1 MLKKNN
7 IMKINSILV
16 HGGEIDDEMGS
27 VVTPIYQT
35 STFKFKDAQQGANRF
50 AGKEEGYI
58 YTRLGNPTIKALEK
72 KLALLE
78 HGYDALACASGMAAV
93 NTALLSL
100 LQAGDHMISTDAIY
114 GCTFDVFT
122 ESYLKFG
129 IDISFVDTSNLD
141 LIEKNIKPNTK
152 VIYLETPANPTLK
165 IADLEAICKI
175 AKQHN
180 IYVVVDNTFASP
192 ILQNPIDLGADLVV
206 HSLTKYIN
214 GHADI
219 VGGAVIAKTKD
230 LYDILYPTFKNMGF
244 NMDPHQA
251 FLVDRGSKTMN
262 LRVLKCQENAQKVA
276 EFLEK
281 HNKVASVAYPGLKSH
296 PQYDLA
302 KKQMRGAG
310 SMISFELKGG
320 YAAGQKLMNSV
331 KLITLAV
338 SLGGI
343 ESLIQ
348 HPASMTHAH
357 VSEEAK
363 KAAFITDGLVRLSV
377 GIEDIEDLLED
388 LDQAL
393 QKI

>member
-1 MLKKNN
+1 
-7 IMKINSILV
+7 MKINSILV
-16 HGGEIDDEMGS
+16 HGSEIEDEMGS

-35 STFKFKDAQQGANRF
+35 STFKFKDSQQGANRF

-129 IDISFVDTSNLD
+129 IDISFVDTCNLD

-192 ILQNPIDLGADLVV
+192 ILQNPIDFGADLVV
-206 HSLTKYIN
+206 HSLTKFIN

-219 VGGAVIAKTKD
+219 VGGAVIAKTEE
-230 LYDILYPTFKNMGF
+230 LYKIIYPTFKNMGF

-262 LRVLKCQENAQKVA
+262 LRVMKCQENAQKVA

-281 HNKVASVAYPGLKSH
+281 HDKVASVAYPGLKSH

-302 KKQMRGAG
+302 KKQMRGPG

-320 YAAGQKLMNSV
+320 YAAGQKLMDSV
-331 KLITLAV
+331 KLIALAV

-363 KAAFITDGLVRLSV
+363 KAAFITEGLVRLSV

-388 LDQAL
+388 IDQAL

>member
-1 MLKKNN
+1 
-7 IMKINSILV
+7 MKINSILV

-165 IADLEAICKI
+165 IADIEAICKI

-192 ILQNPIDLGADLVV
+192 ILQNPIDFGADLVV
-206 HSLTKYIN
+206 HSLTKFIN

-230 LYDILYPTFKNMGF
+230 LYNIIYPTFKNMGF

-251 FLVDRGSKTMN
+251 FLVDRGSKTLN
-262 LRVLKCQENAQKVA
+262 LRVMKCQENAQKVA

-281 HNKVASVAYPGLKSH
+281 HNKVASVVYPGLKSH

-331 KLITLAV
+331 KLIALAV

-388 LDQAL
+388 LEQAL

>member
-1 MLKKNN
+1 
-7 IMKINSILV
+7 MKINSILV

-165 IADLEAICKI
+165 IADIEAICKI

-331 KLITLAV
+331 KLIALAV

-388 LDQAL
+388 LEQAL

>member
-1 MLKKNN
+1 
-7 IMKINSILV
+7 MKINSILV

-152 VIYLETPANPTLK
+152 VIYMETPANPTLK
-165 IADLEAICKI
+165 IADIEAICKI

-192 ILQNPIDLGADLVV
+192 ILQNPIDFGADLVV
-206 HSLTKYIN
+206 HSLTKFIN

-230 LYDILYPTFKNMGF
+230 LYNIIYPTFKNMGF

>member
-1 MLKKNN
+1 
-7 IMKINSILV
+7 MKINSILV
-16 HGGEIDDEMGS
+16 HGGEIEDEMGS

-100 LQAGDHMISTDAIY
+100 LQTGDHMISTDAIY

-129 IDISFVDTSNLD
+129 IDISFVDTCNLD

-192 ILQNPIDLGADLVV
+192 ILQNPIDFGADLVV
-206 HSLTKYIN
+206 HSLTKFIN

-219 VGGAVIAKTKD
+219 VGGAVIAKTEE
-230 LYDILYPTFKNMGF
+230 LYKIIYPTFKNMGF

-262 LRVLKCQENAQKVA
+262 LRVMKCQENAQKVA

-281 HNKVASVAYPGLKSH
+281 HDKVASVAYPGLKSH

-302 KKQMRGAG
+302 KKQMRGPG

-320 YAAGQKLMNSV
+320 YAAGQKLMDSV
-331 KLITLAV
+331 KLIALAV

-363 KAAFITDGLVRLSV
+363 KAAFITEGLVRLSV

-388 LDQAL
+388 IDQAL

>member
-1 MLKKNN
+1 
-7 IMKINSILV
+7 MKINSILV
-16 HGGEIDDEMGS
+16 HGSEIDDEMGS

-165 IADLEAICKI
+165 IADIEAICKI

-192 ILQNPIDLGADLVV
+192 ILQNPIDFGADLVV
-206 HSLTKYIN
+206 HSLTKFIN

-230 LYDILYPTFKNMGF
+230 LYNIIYPTFKNMGF

-251 FLVDRGSKTMN
+251 FLVDRGSKTLN
-262 LRVLKCQENAQKVA
+262 LRVMKCQENAQKVA

-281 HNKVASVAYPGLKSH
+281 HNKVASVVYPGLKSH

-331 KLITLAV
+331 KLIALAV

-388 LDQAL
+388 LEQAL

>member
-1 MLKKNN
+1 
-7 IMKINSILV
+7 MKIDSILV

-58 YTRLGNPTIKALEK
+58 YTRLGNPTIRALEK

-93 NTALLSL
+93 NTALLGL
-100 LQAGDHMISTDAIY
+100 LKSGDHMISTDAIY

-122 ESYLKFG
+122 DSYLKFG
-129 IDISFVDTSNLD
+129 IDISFVDTSNLS
-141 LIEKNIKPNTK
+141 LIEKNIKPNTR

-165 IADLEAICKI
+165 ICDLEAICKL
-175 AKQHN
+175 AKQKN

-192 ILQNPIDLGADLVV
+192 ILQNPIDFGADIIV

-219 VGGAVIAKTKD
+219 VGGAVIVKTKE
-230 LYDILYPTFKNMGF
+230 LYDSLYLTFKNMGF

-251 FLVDRGSKTMN
+251 FLVDRGSKTLN

-276 EFLEK
+276 EYLEK
-281 HNKVASVAYPGLKSH
+281 HPKIASVTYPGLKSH
-296 PQYDLA
+296 PQYELA
-302 KKQMRGAG
+302 KKQMRGPG

-320 YAAGQKLMNSV
+320 YEAGQKLMNSV
-331 KLITLAV
+331 RLITLAV

-363 KAAFITDGLVRLSV
+363 KAAFITEGLVRLSV

-388 LDQAL
+388 LEQAL

>member
-1 MLKKNN
+1 
-7 IMKINSILV
+7 MKINSILV
-16 HGGEIDDEMGS
+16 HGGEIEDEMGS

-129 IDISFVDTSNLD
+129 IDISFVDTCNLD

-192 ILQNPIDLGADLVV
+192 ILQNPIDFGADLVV
-206 HSLTKYIN
+206 HSLTKFIN

-219 VGGAVIAKTKD
+219 VGGAVIAKTEE
-230 LYDILYPTFKNMGF
+230 LYKIIYPTFKNMGF

-262 LRVLKCQENAQKVA
+262 LRVMKCQENAQKVA

-281 HNKVASVAYPGLKSH
+281 HDKVASVAYPGLKSH

-302 KKQMRGAG
+302 KKQMRGPG

-320 YAAGQKLMNSV
+320 YAAGQKLMDSV
-331 KLITLAV
+331 KLIALAV

-363 KAAFITDGLVRLSV
+363 KAAFITEGLVRLSV

-388 LDQAL
+388 IDQAL

>member
-1 MLKKNN
+1 
-7 IMKINSILV
+7 MKINSILV

-129 IDISFVDTSNLD
+129 IDISFVDTCNLD

-165 IADLEAICKI
+165 IADIEAICKI
-175 AKQHN
+175 AQQHN

-192 ILQNPIDLGADLVV
+192 ILQNPIDFGADLVV
-206 HSLTKYIN
+206 HSLTKFIN

-230 LYDILYPTFKNMGF
+230 LYNIIYPTFKNMGF

-251 FLVDRGSKTMN
+251 FLVDRGSKTLN
-262 LRVLKCQENAQKVA
+262 LRVMKCQENAQKVA

-281 HNKVASVAYPGLKSH
+281 HNKVASVVYPGLKSH

-331 KLITLAV
+331 KLIALAV

-388 LDQAL
+388 LEQAL

>member
-1 MLKKNN
+1 
-7 IMKINSILV
+7 MKINSILV
-16 HGGEIDDEMGS
+16 HGSEIDDEMGS

-129 IDISFVDTSNLD
+129 IDISFVDTCNLD

-192 ILQNPIDLGADLVV
+192 ILQNPIDFGADLVV
-206 HSLTKYIN
+206 HSLTKFIN

-219 VGGAVIAKTKD
+219 VGGAVIAKTEE
-230 LYDILYPTFKNMGF
+230 LYKIIYPTFKNMGF

-262 LRVLKCQENAQKVA
+262 LRVMKCQENAQKVA

-331 KLITLAV
+331 KLIALAV

-363 KAAFITDGLVRLSV
+363 KAAFITEGLVRLSV

-388 LDQAL
+388 IDQAL

>member
-1 MLKKNN
+1 
-7 IMKINSILV
+7 MKINSILV

-165 IADLEAICKI
+165 IADIEAICKI

-180 IYVVVDNTFASP
+180 IFVVVDNTFASP
-192 ILQNPIDLGADLVV
+192 ILQNPIDFGADLVV
-206 HSLTKYIN
+206 HSLTKFIN

-230 LYDILYPTFKNMGF
+230 LYNIIYPTFKNMGF

-251 FLVDRGSKTMN
+251 FLVDRGSKTLN
-262 LRVLKCQENAQKVA
+262 LRVMKCQENAQKVA

-281 HNKVASVAYPGLKSH
+281 HNKVASVVYPGLKSH

-331 KLITLAV
+331 KLIALAV

-388 LDQAL
+388 LEQAL

>member
-1 MLKKNN
+1 
-7 IMKINSILV
+7 V
-16 HGGEIDDEMGS
+16 HGSEIDDEMGS

-129 IDISFVDTSNLD
+129 IDISFVDTCNLD

-165 IADLEAICKI
+165 IADIEAICKI
-175 AKQHN
+175 AQQHN

-262 LRVLKCQENAQKVA
+262 LRIIKCQENAQKVA

-320 YAAGQKLMNSV
+320 YVAGQKLMNSV

>member
-1 MLKKNN
+1 
-7 IMKINSILV
+7 MKINSILV
-16 HGGEIDDEMGS
+16 HGGEIEDEMGS

-129 IDISFVDTSNLD
+129 INISFVDTCNLD
-141 LIEKNIKPNTK
+141 LIEENIKPNTK

-192 ILQNPIDLGADLVV
+192 ILQNPIDFGADLVV
-206 HSLTKYIN
+206 HSLTKFIN

-219 VGGAVIAKTKD
+219 VGGAVIAKTEE
-230 LYDILYPTFKNMGF
+230 LYKIIYPTFKNMGF

-262 LRVLKCQENAQKVA
+262 LRVMKCQENAQKVA

-281 HNKVASVAYPGLKSH
+281 HDKVASVAYPGLKSH

-302 KKQMRGAG
+302 KKQMRGPG

-320 YAAGQKLMNSV
+320 YAAGQKLMDSV
-331 KLITLAV
+331 KLIALAV

-363 KAAFITDGLVRLSV
+363 KAAFITEGLVRLSV

-388 LDQAL
+388 IDQAL

>member
-1 MLKKNN
+1 
-7 IMKINSILV
+7 MKINSILV
-16 HGGEIDDEMGS
+16 HGSEIEDEMGS

-100 LQAGDHMISTDAIY
+100 LQTGDHMISTDAIY

-129 IDISFVDTSNLD
+129 INISFVDTCNLD

-192 ILQNPIDLGADLVV
+192 ILQNPIDFGADLVV
-206 HSLTKYIN
+206 HSLTKFIN

-219 VGGAVIAKTKD
+219 VGGAVIAKTEE
-230 LYDILYPTFKNMGF
+230 LYKIIYPTFKNMGF

-262 LRVLKCQENAQKVA
+262 LRVMKCQENAQKVA

-281 HNKVASVAYPGLKSH
+281 HDKVASVAYPGLKSH

-302 KKQMRGAG
+302 KKQMRGPG

-320 YAAGQKLMNSV
+320 YAAGQKLMDSV
-331 KLITLAV
+331 KLIALAV

-363 KAAFITDGLVRLSV
+363 KAAFITEGLVRLSV

-388 LDQAL
+388 IDQAL

>member
-1 MLKKNN
+1 
-7 IMKINSILV
+7 MKINSILV
-16 HGGEIDDEMGS
+16 HGGEIEDEMGS

-129 IDISFVDTSNLD
+129 INISFVDTCNLD

-192 ILQNPIDLGADLVV
+192 ILQNPIDFGADLVV
-206 HSLTKYIN
+206 HSLTKFIN

-219 VGGAVIAKTKD
+219 VGGAVIAKTEE
-230 LYDILYPTFKNMGF
+230 LYKIIYPTFKNMGF

-262 LRVLKCQENAQKVA
+262 LRVMKCQENAQKVA

-281 HNKVASVAYPGLKSH
+281 HDKVASVAYPGLKSH

-302 KKQMRGAG
+302 KKQMRGPG

-320 YAAGQKLMNSV
+320 YAAGQKLMDSV
-331 KLITLAV
+331 KLIALAV

-363 KAAFITDGLVRLSV
+363 KAAFITEGLVRLSV

-388 LDQAL
+388 LEQAL

>member
-1 MLKKNN
+1 
-7 IMKINSILV
+7 MKINSILV
-16 HGGEIDDEMGS
+16 HGSEIDDEMGS

-165 IADLEAICKI
+165 IADIEAICKI
-175 AKQHN
+175 AQQHN

-262 LRVLKCQENAQKVA
+262 LRIIKCQENAQKVA

-320 YAAGQKLMNSV
+320 YVAGQKLMNSV

>member
-1 MLKKNN
+1 
-7 IMKINSILV
+7 
-16 HGGEIDDEMGS
+16 
-27 VVTPIYQT
+27 
-35 STFKFKDAQQGANRF
+35 
-50 AGKEEGYI
+50 
-58 YTRLGNPTIKALEK
+58 
-72 KLALLE
+72 
-78 HGYDALACASGMAAV
+78 
-93 NTALLSL
+93 
-100 LQAGDHMISTDAIY
+100 
-114 GCTFDVFT
+114 
-122 ESYLKFG
+122 
-129 IDISFVDTSNLD
+129 
-141 LIEKNIKPNTK
+141 
-152 VIYLETPANPTLK
+152 LK

-192 ILQNPIDLGADLVV
+192 ILQNPIDFGADLVV
-206 HSLTKYIN
+206 HSLTKFIN

-219 VGGAVIAKTKD
+219 VGGAVIAKTEE
-230 LYDILYPTFKNMGF
+230 LYKIIYPTFKNMGF

-262 LRVLKCQENAQKVA
+262 LRVMKCQENAQKVA

-281 HNKVASVAYPGLKSH
+281 HDKVASVAYPGLKSH

-302 KKQMRGAG
+302 KKQMRGPG

-320 YAAGQKLMNSV
+320 YAAGQKLMDSV
-331 KLITLAV
+331 KLIALAV

-363 KAAFITDGLVRLSV
+363 KAAFITEGLVRLSV

-388 LDQAL
+388 IDQAL

>member
-1 MLKKNN
+1 
-7 IMKINSILV
+7 MKINSILV
-16 HGGEIDDEMGS
+16 HGSEIEDEMGS

-129 IDISFVDTSNLD
+129 INISFVDTCNLD
-141 LIEKNIKPNTK
+141 LIEENIKPNTK

-192 ILQNPIDLGADLVV
+192 ILQNPIDFGADLVV
-206 HSLTKYIN
+206 HSLTKFIN

-219 VGGAVIAKTKD
+219 VGGAVIAKTEE
-230 LYDILYPTFKNMGF
+230 LYKIIYPTFKNMGF

-262 LRVLKCQENAQKVA
+262 LRVMKCQENAQKVA

-281 HNKVASVAYPGLKSH
+281 HDKVASVAYPGLKSH

-302 KKQMRGAG
+302 KKQMRGPG

-320 YAAGQKLMNSV
+320 YAAGQKLMDSV
-331 KLITLAV
+331 KLIALAV

-363 KAAFITDGLVRLSV
+363 KAAFITEGLVRLSV

-388 LDQAL
+388 IDQAL

>member
-1 MLKKNN
+1 
-7 IMKINSILV
+7 
-16 HGGEIDDEMGS
+16 
-27 VVTPIYQT
+27 
-35 STFKFKDAQQGANRF
+35 
-50 AGKEEGYI
+50 
-58 YTRLGNPTIKALEK
+58 
-72 KLALLE
+72 
-78 HGYDALACASGMAAV
+78 LACASGMAAV

-129 IDISFVDTSNLD
+129 IDISFVDTCNLD

-165 IADLEAICKI
+165 IADIEAICKI
-175 AKQHN
+175 AQQHN

-262 LRVLKCQENAQKVA
+262 LRIIKCQENAQKVA

-320 YAAGQKLMNSV
+320 YVAGQKLMNSV

>member
-1 MLKKNN
+1 
-7 IMKINSILV
+7 MKINSILV
-16 HGGEIDDEMGS
+16 HGSEIEDEMGS

-100 LQAGDHMISTDAIY
+100 LQTGDHMISTDAIY

-129 IDISFVDTSNLD
+129 IDISFVDTCNLD

-192 ILQNPIDLGADLVV
+192 ILQNPIDFGADLVV
-206 HSLTKYIN
+206 HSLTKFIN

-219 VGGAVIAKTKD
+219 VGGAVIAKTEE
-230 LYDILYPTFKNMGF
+230 LYNIIYPTFKNMGF

-262 LRVLKCQENAQKVA
+262 LRVMKCQENAQKVA

-281 HNKVASVAYPGLKSH
+281 HDKVASVAYPGLKSH

-302 KKQMRGAG
+302 KKQMRGPG

-320 YAAGQKLMNSV
+320 YAAGQKLMDSV
-331 KLITLAV
+331 KLIALAV

-363 KAAFITDGLVRLSV
+363 KAAFITEGLVRLSV

-388 LDQAL
+388 IDQAL

>member
-1 MLKKNN
+1 
-7 IMKINSILV
+7 MKINSILV
-16 HGGEIDDEMGS
+16 HGSEIDDEMGS

-165 IADLEAICKI
+165 IADLESICKI

-192 ILQNPIDLGADLVV
+192 ILQNPIDFGADLVV

>member
-1 MLKKNN
+1 
-7 IMKINSILV
+7 MKINSILV
-16 HGGEIDDEMGS
+16 HGSEIDDEMGS

-129 IDISFVDTSNLD
+129 IDISFVDTCNLD

-175 AKQHN
+175 AQQHN

-192 ILQNPIDLGADLVV
+192 ILQNPIDFGADLVV
-206 HSLTKYIN
+206 HSLTKFIN

-219 VGGAVIAKTKD
+219 VGGAVIAKNKD

-296 PQYDLA
+296 PQYDIA

-331 KLITLAV
+331 KLIALAV

>member
-1 MLKKNN
+1 
-7 IMKINSILV
+7 MKINSILV
-16 HGGEIDDEMGS
+16 HGSEIEDEMGS

-192 ILQNPIDLGADLVV
+192 ILQNPIDFGADLVV

-219 VGGAVIAKTKD
+219 VGGAVIAKNKD

-281 HNKVASVAYPGLKSH
+281 NNKVASVAYPGLKSH

>member
-1 MLKKNN
+1 
-7 IMKINSILV
+7 MKINSILV

-152 VIYLETPANPTLK
+152 VIYMETPANPTLK
-165 IADLEAICKI
+165 IADIEAICKI

-180 IYVVVDNTFASP
+180 IFVVVDNTFASP
-192 ILQNPIDLGADLVV
+192 ILQNPIDFGADLVV
-206 HSLTKYIN
+206 HSLTKFIN

-230 LYDILYPTFKNMGF
+230 LYNIIYPTFKNMGF

-251 FLVDRGSKTMN
+251 FLVDRGSKTLN
-262 LRVLKCQENAQKVA
+262 LRVMKCQENAQKVA

-302 KKQMRGAG
+302 KKQMRGPG

-331 KLITLAV
+331 KLIALAV

-388 LDQAL
+388 LEQAL

>member
-1 MLKKNN
+1 
-7 IMKINSILV
+7 MKINSILV
-16 HGGEIDDEMGS
+16 HGSEIEDEMGS

-129 IDISFVDTSNLD
+129 IDISFVDTCNLD
-141 LIEKNIKPNTK
+141 LIEKNIKPNTT

-192 ILQNPIDLGADLVV
+192 ILQNPIDFGADLVV
-206 HSLTKYIN
+206 HSLTKFIN

-219 VGGAVIAKTKD
+219 VGGAVIAKTEE
-230 LYDILYPTFKNMGF
+230 LYKIIYPTFKNMGF

-262 LRVLKCQENAQKVA
+262 LRVMKCQENAQKVA

-281 HNKVASVAYPGLKSH
+281 HDKVASVAYPGLKSH

-302 KKQMRGAG
+302 KKQMRGPG

-320 YAAGQKLMNSV
+320 YAAGQKLMDSV
-331 KLITLAV
+331 KLIALAV

-363 KAAFITDGLVRLSV
+363 KAAFITEGLVRLSV

-388 LDQAL
+388 IDQAL

>member
-1 MLKKNN
+1 
-7 IMKINSILV
+7 MKINSILV
-16 HGGEIDDEMGS
+16 HGSEIEDEMGS

-100 LQAGDHMISTDAIY
+100 LQTGDHMISTDAIY

-129 IDISFVDTSNLD
+129 IDISFVDTCNLD

-192 ILQNPIDLGADLVV
+192 ILQNPIDFGADLVV
-206 HSLTKYIN
+206 HSLTKFIN

-219 VGGAVIAKTKD
+219 VGGAVIAKTEE
-230 LYDILYPTFKNMGF
+230 LYKIIYPTFKNMGF

-262 LRVLKCQENAQKVA
+262 LRVMKCQENAQKVA

-281 HNKVASVAYPGLKSH
+281 HDKVASVAYPGLKSH

-302 KKQMRGAG
+302 KKQMRGPG

-320 YAAGQKLMNSV
+320 YAAGQKLMDSV
-331 KLITLAV
+331 KLIALAV

-363 KAAFITDGLVRLSV
+363 KAAFITEGLVRLSV

-388 LDQAL
+388 IDQAL

>member
-1 MLKKNN
+1 
-7 IMKINSILV
+7 MKINSILV
-16 HGGEIDDEMGS
+16 HGSEIDDEMGS

-192 ILQNPIDLGADLVV
+192 ILQNPIDFGADLVV

-219 VGGAVIAKTKD
+219 VGGAVIAKNKD

-262 LRVLKCQENAQKVA
+262 LRVMKCQENAQKVA

-281 HNKVASVAYPGLKSH
+281 HNKVVSVAYPGLKSH

-302 KKQMRGAG
+302 KKQMRGPG

>member
-1 MLKKNN
+1 
-7 IMKINSILV
+7 MKINSILV
-16 HGGEIDDEMGS
+16 HGSEIEDEMGS

-129 IDISFVDTSNLD
+129 IDISFVDTCNLD
-141 LIEKNIKPNTK
+141 LIEENIKPNTK

-192 ILQNPIDLGADLVV
+192 ILQNPIDFGADLVV
-206 HSLTKYIN
+206 HSLTKFIN

-219 VGGAVIAKTKD
+219 VGGAVIAKTEE
-230 LYDILYPTFKNMGF
+230 LYKIIYPTFKNMGF

-262 LRVLKCQENAQKVA
+262 LRVMKCQENAQKVA

-281 HNKVASVAYPGLKSH
+281 HDKVASVAYPGLKSH

-302 KKQMRGAG
+302 KKQMRGPG

-320 YAAGQKLMNSV
+320 YAAGQKLMDSV
-331 KLITLAV
+331 KLIALAV

-363 KAAFITDGLVRLSV
+363 KAAFITEGLVRLSV

>member
-1 MLKKNN
+1 
-7 IMKINSILV
+7 MKINSILV

-58 YTRLGNPTIKALEK
+58 YTRLGNPTIRALEK

-93 NTALLSL
+93 NTALLGL
-100 LQAGDHMISTDAIY
+100 LKAGDHMISTDAIY

-122 ESYLKFG
+122 DSYLKFG
-129 IDISFVDTSNLD
+129 IDISFVDTSNLS
-141 LIEKNIKPNTK
+141 LIEKSIKPNTR

-165 IADLEAICKI
+165 ISDLDAICKL
-175 AKQHN
+175 AKQKN

-192 ILQNPIDLGADLVV
+192 VLQNPIDFGADVIV

-219 VGGAVIAKTKD
+219 VGGAVIVKTKE
-230 LYDILYPTFKNMGF
+230 LYDSLYLTFKNMGF

-251 FLVDRGSKTMN
+251 FLVDRGSKTLN

-276 EFLEK
+276 EYLVK
-281 HNKVASVAYPGLKSH
+281 HPKVDSVAYPGLKSH
-296 PQYDLA
+296 PQYELA

-320 YAAGQKLMNSV
+320 YEAGQQLMNSV

-363 KAAFITDGLVRLSV
+363 KAAFITEGLVRLSI

-388 LDQAL
+388 LEQAF

>member
-1 MLKKNN
+1 
-7 IMKINSILV
+7 MKINSILV
-16 HGGEIDDEMGS
+16 HGSEIEDEMGS

-129 IDISFVDTSNLD
+129 IDISFVDTCNLD
-141 LIEKNIKPNTK
+141 LIEENIKPNTK

-192 ILQNPIDLGADLVV
+192 ILQNPIDFGADLVV
-206 HSLTKYIN
+206 HSLTKFIN

-219 VGGAVIAKTKD
+219 VGGAVIAKTEE
-230 LYDILYPTFKNMGF
+230 LYKIIYPTFKNMGF

-262 LRVLKCQENAQKVA
+262 LRVMKCQENAQKVA

-281 HNKVASVAYPGLKSH
+281 HDKVASVAYPGLKSH

-302 KKQMRGAG
+302 KKQMRGPG

-320 YAAGQKLMNSV
+320 YAAGQKLMDSV
-331 KLITLAV
+331 KLIALAV

-363 KAAFITDGLVRLSV
+363 KAAFITEGLVRLSV

-388 LDQAL
+388 IDQAL

>member
-1 MLKKNN
+1 
-7 IMKINSILV
+7 MKINSILV
-16 HGGEIDDEMGS
+16 HGSEIEDEMGS

-100 LQAGDHMISTDAIY
+100 LQAGGHMISTDAIY

-129 IDISFVDTSNLD
+129 IDISFVDTCNLD

-192 ILQNPIDLGADLVV
+192 ILQNPIDFGADLVV
-206 HSLTKYIN
+206 HSLTKFIN

-219 VGGAVIAKTKD
+219 VGGAVIAKTEE
-230 LYDILYPTFKNMGF
+230 LYKIIYPTFKNMGF

-262 LRVLKCQENAQKVA
+262 LRVMKCQENAQKVA

-281 HNKVASVAYPGLKSH
+281 HDKVASVAYPGLKSH

-302 KKQMRGAG
+302 KKQMRGPG

-320 YAAGQKLMNSV
+320 YAAGQKLMDSV
-331 KLITLAV
+331 KLIALAV

-363 KAAFITDGLVRLSV
+363 KAAFITEGLVRLSV

-388 LDQAL
+388 IDQAL

>member
-1 MLKKNN
+1 
-7 IMKINSILV
+7 MKINSILV
-16 HGGEIDDEMGS
+16 HGSEIEDEMGS

-129 IDISFVDTSNLD
+129 INISFVDTCNLD

-192 ILQNPIDLGADLVV
+192 ILQNPIDFGADLVV
-206 HSLTKYIN
+206 HSLTKFIN

-219 VGGAVIAKTKD
+219 VGGAVIAKTEE
-230 LYDILYPTFKNMGF
+230 LYKIIYPTFKNMGF

-262 LRVLKCQENAQKVA
+262 LRVMKCQENAQKVA

-281 HNKVASVAYPGLKSH
+281 HDKVASVAYPGLKSH

-302 KKQMRGAG
+302 KKQMRGPG

-320 YAAGQKLMNSV
+320 YAAGQKLMDSV
-331 KLITLAV
+331 KLIALAV

-363 KAAFITDGLVRLSV
+363 KAAFITEGLVRLSV

-388 LDQAL
+388 IDQAL

>member
-1 MLKKNN
+1 
-7 IMKINSILV
+7 MKINSILV
-16 HGGEIDDEMGS
+16 HGSEIDDEMGS

-192 ILQNPIDLGADLVV
+192 ILQNPIDFGADLVV

-230 LYDILYPTFKNMGF
+230 LYGILYPTFKNMGF

-251 FLVDRGSKTMN
+251 FLVDRGSKTLN

-281 HNKVASVAYPGLKSH
+281 HNKVASVTYPGLKSH

-302 KKQMRGAG
+302 KKQMRGPG

-320 YAAGQKLMNSV
+320 YVAGQKLMNSV

>member
-1 MLKKNN
+1 
-7 IMKINSILV
+7 MKINSILV
-16 HGGEIDDEMGS
+16 HGSEIDDEMGS

-100 LQAGDHMISTDAIY
+100 LKAGDHMISTDAIY

-129 IDISFVDTSNLD
+129 IDISFVDTCNLD

-165 IADLEAICKI
+165 IADLETICKI

-192 ILQNPIDLGADLVV
+192 ILQNPIDFGADLVV
-206 HSLTKYIN
+206 HSLTKFIN

-230 LYDILYPTFKNMGF
+230 LYNIIYPTFKNMGF

-251 FLVDRGSKTMN
+251 FLVDRGSKTLN
-262 LRVLKCQENAQKVA
+262 LRVMKCQENAQKVA

-281 HNKVASVAYPGLKSH
+281 HNKVASVVYPGLKSH

-331 KLITLAV
+331 KLIALAV

-388 LDQAL
+388 LEQAL

>member
-1 MLKKNN
+1 
-7 IMKINSILV
+7 MKINSILV

-165 IADLEAICKI
+165 IADIEAICKI

-192 ILQNPIDLGADLVV
+192 ILQNPIDFGADLVV
-206 HSLTKYIN
+206 HSLTKFIN

-230 LYDILYPTFKNMGF
+230 LYNIIYPTFKNMGF

-251 FLVDRGSKTMN
+251 FLVDRGSKTLN
-262 LRVLKCQENAQKVA
+262 LRVMKCQENAQKVA

-302 KKQMRGAG
+302 KKQMRGPG

-331 KLITLAV
+331 KLIALAV

-388 LDQAL
+388 LEQAL

>member
-1 MLKKNN
+1 
-7 IMKINSILV
+7 MKINSILV
-16 HGGEIDDEMGS
+16 HGGEIEDEMGS

-129 IDISFVDTSNLD
+129 IDISFVDTCNLD

-165 IADLEAICKI
+165 IADIEAICKI
-175 AKQHN
+175 AQQHN

-262 LRVLKCQENAQKVA
+262 LRIIKCQENAQKVA

-320 YAAGQKLMNSV
+320 YVAGQKLMNSV

>member
-1 MLKKNN
+1 
-7 IMKINSILV
+7 MKINSILV
-16 HGGEIDDEMGS
+16 HGSEIDDEMGS

-129 IDISFVDTSNLD
+129 IDISFVDTCNLD

-192 ILQNPIDLGADLVV
+192 ILQNPIDFGADLVV
-206 HSLTKYIN
+206 HSLTKFIN

-219 VGGAVIAKTKD
+219 VGGAVIAKNKD

-262 LRVLKCQENAQKVA
+262 LRIIKCQENAQKVA

-320 YAAGQKLMNSV
+320 YVAGQKLMNSV

>member
-1 MLKKNN
+1 
-7 IMKINSILV
+7 MKINSILV

-152 VIYLETPANPTLK
+152 VIYMETPANPTLK
-165 IADLEAICKI
+165 IADIEAICKI

-192 ILQNPIDLGADLVV
+192 ILQNPIDFGADLVV
-206 HSLTKYIN
+206 HSLTKFIN

-230 LYDILYPTFKNMGF
+230 LYNIIYPTFKNMGF

-251 FLVDRGSKTMN
+251 FLVDRGSKTLN
-262 LRVLKCQENAQKVA
+262 LRVMKCQENAQKVA

-281 HNKVASVAYPGLKSH
+281 HNKVASVVYPGLKSH

-331 KLITLAV
+331 KLIALAV

-388 LDQAL
+388 LEQAL